1 MRGYHSNNALTSN
14 RGSAFSAETRRL
26 SNRKSRNLR
35 LVDLVSR
42 LAVSTQEM
50 RADYGPGGYIA
61 GDAKYQ
67 QSSDT
72 FWEYL
77 EQFTKDYLG
86 YSIKCRL

>member
-1 MRGYHSNNALTSN
+1 MRGYHSNNTLTSN

-26 SNRKSRNLR
+26 SNRMSRNLR

-42 LAVSTQEM
+42 LVVSTQEM

-67 QSSDT
+67 QAAT
-72 FWEYL
+72 PFGGIWL
-77 EQFTKDYLG
+77 
-86 YSIKCRL
+86 